1 MKTARMSFLLTI
13 LAVAVLLLLPSPSPA
28 QKFLTKPIEFV
39 VQSAAGG
46 GSDIMARTMQAI
58 LEKEKILTHPMAVVN
73 RAGGSGAIAFAYV
86 NGKKGDPHV
95 WLTATTSF
103 LQTPLT
109 AKSKFNYK
117 DFTPLANLAYDD
129 FLIVVR
135 ADSPYKNMKDLVA
148 AAKKRPGELRYGG
161 SSAPGADSI
170 IAFLIE
176 KETGAKF
183 NYIPFKS
190 GGEVMVALLGGHL
203 DVVSANPCEALAQ
216 MEAKKVAVLGANSEK
231 RLEGAPDIPTLKEQG
246 INAVFRQL
254 RSIAAPKDI
263 PKEALEY
270 YEGILKKLSEN
281 KTWQEKY
288 IKENMLSSDFTGSA
302 GTFKIWEREHAWF
315 AKVMKEMGV
324 IK

>member
-1 MKTARMSFLLTI
+1 MAF
-13 LAVAVLLLLPSPSPA
+13 LLLPSVSPA
-28 QKFLTKPIEFV
+28 QKFLTKPLEFV

-58 LEKEKILTHPMAVVN
+58 IEKEKLSTHPITVVN

-86 NGKKGDPHV
+86 AGKKGDPHF

-103 LQTPLT
+103 LQTPLQGQ
-109 AKSKFNYK
+109 SKFNYK
-117 DFTPLANLAYDD
+117 DFTPLSNLAYDD
-129 FLIVVR
+129 FLIVAR
-135 ADSPYKNMKDLVA
+135 ADAPFKTMKDLIA
-148 AAKKRPGELRYGG
+148 AAKKKPGELKYGG

-176 KETGAKF
+176 KAAGVKF

-190 GGEVMVALLGGHL
+190 GGEVMVALLGGHIDL
-203 DVVSANPCEALAQ
+203 ASANPCEALAQ
-216 MEAKKVAVLGANSEK
+216 MEAKKVAVLGVNTDQ
-231 RLEGAPDIPTLKEQG
+231 RLEGAPNIPTLKEQG
-246 INAVFRQL
+246 IDAVFRQF

-263 PKEALEY
+263 PKEALKY
-270 YEGILKKLSEN
+270 YEELLKKLSEN

-288 IKENMLSSDFTGSA
+288 IKENMLTSDYTDSP
-302 GTFKIWEREHAWF
+302 GTLKVWERENAKF
-315 AKVMKEMGV
+315 AKVMREMGF

>member
-1 MKTARMSFLLTI
+1 MKTARMSFVASF
-13 LAVAVLLLLPSPSPA
+13 LAVAVLLLLPNPSAA

-109 AKSKFNYK
+109 TKSKFNYK

-135 ADSPYKNMKDLVA
+135 ADSPYKTMKDLVA
-148 AAKKRPGELRYGG
+148 AAKKRPGELKYGG

-176 KETGAKF
+176 KETGVKF

-231 RLEGAPDIPTLKEQG
+231 RLEGAPNIPTLKEQG
-246 INAVFRQL
+246 INAVFRQF

-270 YEGILKKLSEN
+270 YEGVLKKLSEN

-288 IKENMLSSDFTGSA
+288 VKENMLSSDFTGSA
-302 GTFKIWEREHAWF
+302 GTLKIWERENAWF

>member
-1 MKTARMSFLLTI
+1 MKTARMSFVATI
-13 LAVAVLLLLPSPSPA
+13 LAITGLLLLPSESPA

-58 LEKEKILTHPMAVVN
+58 IEKEKLSTHPITVVN

-86 NGKKGDPHV
+86 AGKKGDPHF

-103 LQTPLT
+103 LQTPLQGQ
-109 AKSKFNYK
+109 SKFNYK
-117 DFTPLANLAYDD
+117 DFTPLGHLAWDD

-135 ADSPYKNMKDLVA
+135 ADAPYKNMKDLIA
-148 AAKKRPGELRYGG
+148 AAKKKPGELRYGG

-176 KETGAKF
+176 KASGVKF

-190 GGEVMVALLGGHL
+190 GGEVMVALLGGHIDL
-203 DVVSANPCEALAQ
+203 ASANPCEALAQ
-216 MEAKKVAVLGANSEK
+216 MEAKKVAVLGVNTDK
-231 RLEGAPDIPTLKEQG
+231 RLEGAANIPTLKEQG
-246 INAVFRQL
+246 IDAVFRQF

-263 PKEALEY
+263 PKEAVKY
-270 YEGILKKLSEN
+270 YEELLKKLSEN

-288 IKENMLSSDFTGSA
+288 IKENMLSSEYVDSA
-302 GTFKIWEREHAWF
+302 GTFKVWERENAKF
-315 AKVMKEMGV
+315 AKVMKEMGF